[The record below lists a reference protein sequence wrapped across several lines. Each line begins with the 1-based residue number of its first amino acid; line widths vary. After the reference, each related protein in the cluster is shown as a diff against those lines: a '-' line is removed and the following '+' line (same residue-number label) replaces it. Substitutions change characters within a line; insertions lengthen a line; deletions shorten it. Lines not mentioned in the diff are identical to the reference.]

1 MRKIN
6 KIEPTLPVLPTRKKV
21 AAYARV
27 SVETERLHHSL
38 SAQVSYYSELIQ
50 ANPEWEYVG
59 VYADDGITGTKA
71 SKREEFQRMLDDCE
85 AGKID
90 IILTKSISRFAR
102 NTVDLLETVRHL
114 KELGIEV
121 RFEKENINSLSGD
134 GEVMMTLLTSFA
146 QEEITS
152 LSNNVKWGVRKRMEQ
167 GIPNGHFRV
176 YGYRWEGDQLVIEP
190 EEAAIVRRIFQNFL
204 DGKSRLETEREFAAE
219 GITTANGCRWVDSNI
234 KVILTNITYT
244 GNLLLQKEFIE
255 DPITKRRKKNR
266 GELPQYYVEDT
277 HEAII
282 DMETF
287 QYVQE
292 EMARRKEL
300 GAFANKSLN
309 ITCFTSKLK
318 CSKCGSSYVRNQR
331 SNRTKYTSTYGDTIV
346 VWVCG
351 TTKKKGGRCSRKDIP
366 ERVLREACAEA
377 LGLEEFDEDVFLEK
391 VDYIMV
397 NPNCQLEFHFYDGT
411 TKVQTWKSTA
421 KKDCWTD
428 EQKDRQREWMRRNMA
443 TSSKFSP
450 FTTRVVCGCCGGS
463 CRRQTQPSKLSE
475 TGKIAYWHCSGGA
488 KTNCGIK
495 GIREPELMEI
505 TSKVM
510 GTPAFDGATFREQV
524 DHITMVKSGLL
535 EYTFTDG
542 RTQTAEYSTERPCH
556 VWTDEQR
563 AKFKESTKGIYTP
576 ERRRAMSEHMKKVRS
591 EKHWA
596 CPKESKDHTG
606 YADPIHRVAD
616 NRTEKAQGSWLRS
629 CFHRPRRPVQQLR
642 SAD

>member
-59 VYADDGITGTKA
+59 VYADDGISGTKA

-134 GEVMMTLLTSFA
+134 GEVMMTLLASFA

-167 GIPNGHFRV
+167 GIPNGHFRI

-204 DGKSRLETEREFAAE
+204 DGKSRLETEREFEAE

-234 KVILTNITYT
+234 KVVLTNITYT

-292 EMARRKEL
+292 EMVRRKEL

-331 SNRTKYTSTYGDTIV
+331 SNQ
-346 VWVCG
+346 
-351 TTKKKGGRCSRKDIP
+351 
-366 ERVLREACAEA
+366 A

-397 NPNCQLEFHFYDGT
+397 NLDQTLEFHFYDGA

-428 EQKDRQREWMRRNMA
+428 EQKDRQREWMRRNI
-443 TSSKFSP
+443 
-450 FTTRVVCGCCGGS
+450 
-463 CRRQTQPSKLSE
+463 RQGQLHARAPQGHE
-475 TGKIAYWHCSGGA
+475 
-488 KTNCGIK
+488 
-495 GIREPELMEI
+495 
-505 TSKVM
+505 
-510 GTPAFDGATFREQV
+510 
-524 DHITMVKSGLL
+524 
-535 EYTFTDG
+535 
-542 RTQTAEYSTERPCH
+542 RTHE
-556 VWTDEQR
+556 
-563 AKFKESTKGIYTP
+563 
-576 ERRRAMSEHMKKVRS
+576 
-591 EKHWA
+591 
-596 CPKESKDHTG
+596 ESK
-606 YADPIHRVAD
+606 
-616 NRTEKAQGSWLRS
+616 E
-629 CFHRPRRPVQQLR
+629 
-642 SAD
+642 

>member
-1 MRKIN
+1 MRKVS
-6 KIEPTLPVLPTRKKV
+6 KIEPISPSLPTRKKV

-27 SVETERLHHSL
+27 SMETERLNHSL

-134 GEVMMTLLTSFA
+134 GEVMMTLLASFA

-167 GIPNGHFRV
+167 GIPNGHFRI

-204 DGKSRLETEREFAAE
+204 DGKSRLETEREFEAK
-219 GITTANGCRWVDSNI
+219 GITTANSCRWVDSNI
-234 KVILTNITYT
+234 KVVLTNITYT

-266 GELPQYYVEDT
+266 GKLPQYYVEDT

-377 LGLEEFDEDVFLEK
+377 LGLTEFDEDVFLEK

-443 TSSKFSP
+443 TSSRFSP
-450 FTTRVVCGCCGGS
+450 FTTRVVCGCCGSS

-475 TGKIAYWHCSGGA
+475 TGKIAY
-488 KTNCGIK
+488 
-495 GIREPELMEI
+495 
-505 TSKVM
+505 
-510 GTPAFDGATFREQV
+510 
-524 DHITMVKSGLL
+524 
-535 EYTFTDG
+535 
-542 RTQTAEYSTERPCH
+542 
-556 VWTDEQR
+556 
-563 AKFKESTKGIYTP
+563 
-576 ERRRAMSEHMKKVRS
+576 
-591 EKHWA
+591 
-596 CPKESKDHTG
+596 
-606 YADPIHRVAD
+606 
-616 NRTEKAQGSWLRS
+616 
-629 CFHRPRRPVQQLR
+629 
-642 SAD
+642 

>member
-6 KIEPTLPVLPTRKKV
+6 KIEPKLPVLPTRKKV

-50 ANPEWEYVG
+50 ANLEWEYVG

-71 SKREEFQRMLDDCE
+71 TKREKFQRMLDDCE

-134 GEVMMTLLTSFA
+134 GEVMMTLLASFA

-167 GIPNGHFRV
+167 GIPNGHFRI

-204 DGKSRLETEREFAAE
+204 DGKSRLETEREFAAG

-234 KVILTNITYT
+234 KVVLTNITYT

-377 LGLEEFDEDVFLEK
+377 LGLEEFDEDVFLDK

-411 TKVQTWKSTA
+411 TNVQTWKSTA
-421 KKDCWTD
+421 KKDCWTE
-428 EQKDRQREWMRRNMA
+428 EQKDRQREWMRRSMA
-443 TSSKFSP
+443 TSSRFSP

-475 TGKIAYWHCSGGA
+475 TGKIAYWRCSGGA

-505 TSKVM
+505 TAQVM
-510 GTPAFDGATFREQV
+510 GTPEFDGAAFKEQV
-524 DHITMVKSGLL
+524 DHITMVESGKL
-535 EYTFTDG
+535 EYTFLDG
-542 RTQTAEYSTERPCH
+542 HAQKAEYSTEKPSH
-556 VWTDEQR
+556 PWSEEQR
-563 AKFKESTKGIYTP
+563 AKFKESVKGSYTP
-576 ERRRAMSEHMKKVRS
+576 ERRKAMSEHMKKVRS

-596 CPKESKDHTG
+596 SK
-606 YADPIHRVAD
+606 R
-616 NRTEKAQGSWLRS
+616 K
-629 CFHRPRRPVQQLR
+629 
-642 SAD
+642 

>member
-85 AGKID
+85 AGKIN

-134 GEVMMTLLTSFA
+134 GEVMMTLLASFA

-167 GIPNGHFRV
+167 GIPNGHFRI

-204 DGKSRLETEREFAAE
+204 DVKSRLETEREFEAE

-234 KVILTNITYT
+234 KVVLTNITYT

-366 ERVLREACAEA
+366 ERVLRETCAEA

-411 TKVQTWKSTA
+411 VKVQEWESTA
-421 KKDCWTD
+421 RKDCWTD
-428 EQKDRQREWMRRNMA
+428 EHKDRQRAWIKEHMA
-443 TSSKFSP
+443 TSSRFSP

-475 TGKIAYWHCSGGA
+475 TGKIAYWRCSGGA

-505 TSKVM
+505 TAQVM
-510 GTPAFDGATFREQV
+510 GTPEFDGDAFKEQV
-524 DHITMVKSGLL
+524 DHITMVESGKL
-535 EYTFTDG
+535 EYTFLDG
-542 RTQTAEYSTERPCH
+542 HTQEAEYSTEKPSH
-556 VWTDEQR
+556 PWSDEQR
-563 AKFKESTKGIYTP
+563 AKFKESTKDIYTP
-576 ERRRAMSEHMKKVRS
+576 ERRKAMSEHMKKVRS

-596 CPKESKDHTG
+596 SK
-606 YADPIHRVAD
+606 R
-616 NRTEKAQGSWLRS
+616 K
-629 CFHRPRRPVQQLR
+629 
-642 SAD
+642 

>member
-6 KIEPTLPVLPTRKKV
+6 KIEPLLPSLPTRKKV

-50 ANPEWEYVG
+50 SNPEWEYIG

-134 GEVMMTLLTSFA
+134 GEVMMTLLASFA

-167 GIPNGHFRV
+167 GIPNGHFRI
-176 YGYRWEGDQLVIEP
+176 YGYRWDGDQLVIEP

-204 DGKSRLETEREFAAE
+204 DGKSRLETEREFEAE

-234 KVILTNITYT
+234 KAVLTNITYT

-292 EMARRKEL
+292 EMSRRKEL

-318 CSKCGSSYVRNQR
+318 CSKCGCSYVRNQR
-331 SNRTKYTSTYGDTIV
+331 KNRTKHTSTYGDTIV
-346 VWVCG
+346 AWVCG

-366 ERVLREACAEA
+366 ERVLREACAKA
-377 LGLEEFDEDVFLEK
+377 LGLNAFDEDIFLAK

-397 NPNCQLEFHFYDGT
+397 NPDCQLEFHFYDGT
-411 TKVQTWKSTA
+411 TTVQTWKSTA

-428 EQKDRQREWMRRNMA
+428 EHKDRQREWMRKNMA
-443 TSSKFSP
+443 SSNRFSP
-450 FTTRVVCGCCGGS
+450 FTTRMICGCCGGS
-463 CRRQTQPSKLSE
+463 CRRQTQPSKMSD
-475 TGKIAYWHCSGGA
+475 TGKIAYWRCSGGG

-505 TSKVM
+505 TARVM
-510 GTPAFDGATFREQV
+510 GTSEFDGDAFRDQV
-524 DHITMVKSGLL
+524 DHITMVESGLL
-535 EYTFTDG
+535 EYTFLDG
-542 RTQTAEYSTERPCH
+542 HTQTAEYSTDRPSRP
-556 VWTDEQR
+556 WTEEQR
-563 AKFKESTKGIYTP
+563 AKFKESTKDIYTP
-576 ERRRAMSEHMKKVRS
+576 EHRKAMSEHMKKVRS
-591 EKHWA
+591 EKFWA
-596 CPKESKDHTG
+596 SK
-606 YADPIHRVAD
+606 R
-616 NRTEKAQGSWLRS
+616 K
-629 CFHRPRRPVQQLR
+629 
-642 SAD
+642 

>member
-1 MRKIN
+1 MN
-6 KIEPTLPVLPTRKKV
+6 
-21 AAYARV
+21 
-27 SVETERLHHSL
+27 
-38 SAQVSYYSELIQ
+38 
-50 ANPEWEYVG
+50 
-59 VYADDGITGTKA
+59 
-71 SKREEFQRMLDDCE
+71 
-85 AGKID
+85 
-90 IILTKSISRFAR
+90 
-102 NTVDLLETVRHL
+102 
-114 KELGIEV
+114 
-121 RFEKENINSLSGD
+121 
-134 GEVMMTLLTSFA
+134 
-146 QEEITS
+146 
-152 LSNNVKWGVRKRMEQ
+152 
-167 GIPNGHFRV
+167 
-176 YGYRWEGDQLVIEP
+176 
-190 EEAAIVRRIFQNFL
+190 
-204 DGKSRLETEREFAAE
+204 SRLETEREFEAE

-234 KVILTNITYT
+234 KVVLTNITYT

-377 LGLEEFDEDVFLEK
+377 LGLEEFDEDVFLER

-397 NPNCQLEFHFYDGT
+397 DLAQKLEFHFYDGT
-411 TKVQTWKSTA
+411 VKVQEWESTA
-421 KKDCWTD
+421 KKDCWT
-428 EQKDRQREWMRRNMA
+428 EEHKDRQRAWMKQHMA
-443 TSSKFSP
+443 TSSRFSP

-463 CRRQTQPSKLSE
+463 CRRQTQPSKLSK
-475 TGKIAYWHCSGGA
+475 TGKIAYWRCSGGT

-505 TSKVM
+505 TAQVM
-510 GTPAFDGATFREQV
+510 GTPEFDGEAFRERV
-524 DHITMVKSGLL
+524 DHITMVESGKL
-535 EYTFTDG
+535 EYTFLDG
-542 RTQTAEYSTERPCH
+542 HTQEAEYSTEKPSH
-556 VWTDEQR
+556 PWSEEQR
-563 AKFKESTKGIYTP
+563 AKFKESVKGSYTP
-576 ERRRAMSEHMKKVRS
+576 ERRKAMSEHMKKVRS

-596 CPKESKDHTG
+596 AKINKSP
-606 YADPIHRVAD
+606 Y
-616 NRTEKAQGSWLRS
+616 RTL
-629 CFHRPRRPVQQLR
+629 
-642 SAD
+642 